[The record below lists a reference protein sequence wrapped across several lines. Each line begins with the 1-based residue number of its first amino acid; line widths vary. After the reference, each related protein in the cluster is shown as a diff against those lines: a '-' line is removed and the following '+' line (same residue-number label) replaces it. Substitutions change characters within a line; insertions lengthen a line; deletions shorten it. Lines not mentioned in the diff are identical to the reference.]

1 MWCDRR
7 QAIIYT
13 RSVLLLI
20 TQPGTNPRHAIT

>member
-13 RSVLLLI
+13 SSELLLI
-20 TQPGTNPRHAIT
+20 TQPGTNTRQAIT